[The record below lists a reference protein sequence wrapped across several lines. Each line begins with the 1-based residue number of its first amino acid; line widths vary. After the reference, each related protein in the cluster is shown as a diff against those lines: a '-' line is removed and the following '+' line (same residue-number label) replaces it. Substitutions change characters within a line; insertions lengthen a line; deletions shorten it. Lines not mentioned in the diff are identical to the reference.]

1 MIIFPAIDIKGGKC
15 VRLLKGDFKKI
26 TQYKKSPID
35 QANEF
40 LNLGFKNIHLIDLD
54 GALEEKPVN
63 ENIIKAISKI
73 SKIKIQ
79 IGGGIRSIDHIKRL
93 LDFNVDKVI
102 LGTAA
107 IENIE
112 FLKKACD
119 KFDNKIALALDVRK
133 GYIALSGWK
142 KQTDILASDFVKK
155 IKNVNISRIIYTDIN
170 KDGTKSGPNFQE
182 TVDLS
187 NLTKPC
193 DQQSD
198 KYEGVK
204 ELLPFAKGIS
214 AKSHEFDDKG
224 NDINTDFKKMINIIK
239 ESSYEGY
246 IAIEYEGG
254 MLNLFGGKGNY
265 LAPHEGV
272 IATKTLL
279 EKLI

>member
-15 VRLLKGDFKKI
+15 VRLLKGDFNKI

-63 ENIIKAISKI
+63 ENTIKAISKI

-79 IGGGIRSIDHIKRL
+79 IGGGVRSIDQIKRL

-119 KFDNKIALALDVRK
+119 KFDNKIALSLDVRK
-133 GYIALSGWK
+133 GYVALSGWK
-142 KQTDILASDFVKK
+142 KQTDILASDFIKK

-170 KDGTKSGPNFQE
+170 KDGTKSGPNLKD
-182 TVDLS
+182 TVKFS
-187 NLTKPC
+187 NLTKIPTVISGGISSIA
-193 DQQSD
+193 DIINIKKK
-198 KYEGVK
+198 KYSNIEGIIVGKAIYDGNIDIK
-204 ELLPFAKGIS
+204 ELRRI
-214 AKSHEFDDKG
+214 
-224 NDINTDFKKMINIIK
+224 
-239 ESSYEGY
+239 
-246 IAIEYEGG
+246 
-254 MLNLFGGKGNY
+254 
-265 LAPHEGV
+265 V
-272 IATKTLL
+272 
-279 EKLI
+279 

>member
-15 VRLLKGDFKKI
+15 VRLIKGDFNKI

-63 ENIIKAISKI
+63 ENTIKAISKI

-107 IENIE
+107 VENIE

-119 KFDNKIALALDVRK
+119 KFDNKIALSLDVRK
-133 GYIALSGWK
+133 KYIALSGWK
-142 KQTDILASDFVKK
+142 KQTDILASDFIKK

-187 NLTKPC
+187 NLTKIPFVISGGVSSIN
-193 DQQSD
+193 DVINVKKN
-198 KYEGVK
+198 KYQNIEGIIIGK
-204 ELLPFAKGIS
+204 AIY
-214 AKSHEFDDKG
+214 DG
-224 NDINTDFKKMINIIK
+224 NIDIKQLSKII
-239 ESSYEGY
+239 
-246 IAIEYEGG
+246 
-254 MLNLFGGKGNY
+254 
-265 LAPHEGV
+265 
-272 IATKTLL
+272 
-279 EKLI
+279 

>member
-15 VRLLKGDFKKI
+15 VRLIKGDFNKI

-63 ENIIKAISKI
+63 ENTIKAISKI

-79 IGGGIRSIDHIKRL
+79 IGGGVRSIDHIKRL

-107 IENIE
+107 VENIE

-119 KFDNKIALALDVRK
+119 KFDNKIALSLDVRK

-142 KQTDILASDFVKK
+142 KQTDILASDFIKK

-187 NLTKPC
+187 NLTKIPFVISGGVSSIN
-193 DQQSD
+193 DVINVKKS
-198 KYEGVK
+198 KYQNIEGIIIGK
-204 ELLPFAKGIS
+204 AIY
-214 AKSHEFDDKG
+214 DG
-224 NDINTDFKKMINIIK
+224 NIDIKQLSKII
-239 ESSYEGY
+239 
-246 IAIEYEGG
+246 
-254 MLNLFGGKGNY
+254 
-265 LAPHEGV
+265 
-272 IATKTLL
+272 
-279 EKLI
+279 

>member
-54 GALEEKPVN
+54 GALEGKPVN
-63 ENIIKAISKI
+63 ENTIKAISKI

-79 IGGGIRSIDHIKRL
+79 IGGGVRSIDQIKRL

-119 KFDNKIALALDVRK
+119 KFDNKIALSLDVRK
-133 GYIALSGWK
+133 GYVALSGWK
-142 KQTDILASDFVKK
+142 KQTDILASDFIKK

-187 NLTKPC
+187 NLTKIPFVISGGVSSIN
-193 DQQSD
+193 DVINVKKS
-198 KYEGVK
+198 KYQNIEGIIIGK
-204 ELLPFAKGIS
+204 AIY
-214 AKSHEFDDKG
+214 DG
-224 NDINTDFKKMINIIK
+224 NIDIKQLSKII
-239 ESSYEGY
+239 
-246 IAIEYEGG
+246 
-254 MLNLFGGKGNY
+254 
-265 LAPHEGV
+265 
-272 IATKTLL
+272 
-279 EKLI
+279 

>member
-15 VRLLKGDFKKI
+15 VRLLKGDFNKI
-26 TQYKKSPID
+26 TQYEKSPID
-35 QANEF
+35 QATEF

-54 GALEEKPVN
+54 GALEKKSVN

-79 IGGGIRSIDHIKRL
+79 IGGGIRSIDHIRRL
-93 LDFNVDKVI
+93 LDLNVDKVI

-107 IENIE
+107 VENIE

-119 KFDNKIALALDVRK
+119 KFDNKIALSLDARK

-142 KQTDILASDFVKK
+142 KQTDILASDFIKK

-187 NLTKPC
+187 NLTKIPFVI
-193 DQQSD
+193 SG
-198 KYEGVK
+198 GVSS
-204 ELLPFAKGIS
+204 I
-214 AKSHEFDDKG
+214 
-224 NDINTDFKKMINIIK
+224 NDVINIKKNKYKNI
-239 ESSYEGY
+239 EG
-246 IAIEYEGG
+246 IVIGKAIYD
-254 MLNLFGGKGNY
+254 GNIDMKQ
-265 LAPHEGV
+265 LSK
-272 IATKTLL
+272 I
-279 EKLI
+279 I